1 LPFDYSALGLRVG
14 LEVHRQLDTS
24 HKLFCDCPTILSTKP
39 PTLTIERRLRPTQSE
54 LGQIDPTVLFEFRKG
69 RTIRYEADPE
79 TTDLVELDEEPPHR
93 LNEEAIDIALTITA
107 LFDARPM
114 DEIHVMRKVV
124 IDGSNTTGFQR
135 TAIISLNGKLNVD
148 GKEIPIQQIT
158 LEEDSGRKTGESKNS
173 VTFRLDRL
181 GVPLIEISTGAD
193 INNPEEAG
201 KVAFEIGKMLRATRS
216 VKRGLGSIRQDLNVS
231 IKNGALIEIKGV
243 QELELVAK
251 VIELEVQRQT
261 ILLQIRDELRTRS
274 LKPTDFTDSFVDL
287 TEQLSSSQSKII
299 QSAVKNGEAVL
310 GTRLAGFKGLLK
322 RELMPGIRLG
332 TELAKR
338 AVFWGR
344 VGGIFHSDELPG
356 YGITESEVE
365 AIYRRLECGPS
376 DSFVLVADSKE
387 NVLDGLKAVVER
399 AKEALTGVPE
409 ETRTA
414 NPDGTTQY
422 MRPRP
427 GPARMYPE
435 TDVPPVQIS
444 PERIKRIADN
454 LPRMP
459 EEVAKEL
466 GSKYDV
472 GPKLAS
478 ELVNSDYLG
487 TFEHIVTSTKGVSPS
502 FVATV
507 LTGSLRNLEREKIPI
522 ENVTDSH
529 LREIF
534 NLVGEDKTAKE
545 SVIDIIKWVSSNPNA
560 PARDAL
566 GKLNLEMLTQE
577 QLSEIISKI
586 LESNRSLVNENRAKA
601 LGKMMNLVMAEVR
614 GRANPKLVT
623 ELLRTRLE
631 QLKG

>member
-1 LPFDYSALGLRVG
+1 
-14 LEVHRQLDTS
+14 
-24 HKLFCDCPTILSTKP
+24 LFCDCPTILSTEP
-39 PTLTIERRLRPTQSE
+39 PALIVERRLRPTQSE
-54 LGQIDPTVLFEFRKG
+54 LGQIDPAVLFEFHKG
-69 RTIRYEADPE
+69 RTIKYEADSE

-107 LFDARPM
+107 LFNARPM

-135 TAIISLNGKLNVD
+135 TAIVSVNGRLQVD
-148 GKEIPIQQIT
+148 GKAIPIQQVT

-193 INNPEEAG
+193 INDPEEASR
-201 KVAFEIGKMLRATRS
+201 VAFAIGKLLRATRS

-251 VIELEVQRQT
+251 VTELEVQRQT
-261 ILLQIRDELRTRS
+261 ILIQIRDELRTRN
-274 LKPTDFTDSFVDL
+274 LKPADFSDNFVDL
-287 TEQLSSSQSKII
+287 TEQLSSSQSKVI
-299 QSAVKNGEAVL
+299 QSALKNGGVVL
-310 GTRLAGFKGLLK
+310 ATRLAGFKGLLK
-322 RELMPGIRLG
+322 QELIPGVRLG

-356 YGITESEVE
+356 YGITESEVD
-365 AIYRRLECGPS
+365 AICRRLECGQA
-376 DSFVLVADSKE
+376 DAFVLIADSSE
-387 NVLDGLKAVVER
+387 NAVDGLKAVVER
-399 AKEALTGVPE
+399 AREALAGVPE

-427 GPARMYPE
+427 GAARMYPE

-444 PERIKRIADN
+444 QERVKRIADN

-459 EEVAKEL
+459 EELAKEL
-466 GSKYDV
+466 GSKYEI
-472 GPKLAS
+472 GPKLANQ
-478 ELVNSDYLG
+478 LVNSDYLG
-487 TFEHIVTSTKGVSPS
+487 TFEGIIASAKGVSPS

-507 LTGSLRNLEREKIPI
+507 LTESLRGLAREQVKV
-522 ENVTDSH
+522 ENVRDSH
-529 LREIF
+529 LKEVF
-534 NLVGEDKTAKE
+534 ELVGAGRTAKE
-545 SVIDIIKWVSSNPNA
+545 SVLEILKWLSSNPDA
-560 PARDAL
+560 TAEDAL
-566 GKLNLEMLTQE
+566 GALKLRMLTNE
-577 QLSEIISKI
+577 ELGGIISKA
-586 LESNRSLVNENRAKA
+586 LESNRLLVKENGTKA
-601 LGKMMNLVMAEVR
+601 LGKMMNLVMSEVR
-614 GRANPKLVT
+614 GRADPKLVT

-631 QLKG
+631 QFKE